1 MALPMCVGLI
11 QSTDGLNRTK
21 YRGGE
26 RVSSLTDC
34 LSRVLCPGSL
44 SSQTWLS
51 RASSLQTAHRQVMGL
66 LCLHNCVSQFLI
78 THTYM
83 KM

>member
-34 LSRVLCPGSL
+34 LSSLMPWFSEFSDLAFPGLQLADGTSAGHGTSL
-44 SSQTWLS
+44 PS
-51 RASSLQTAHRQVMGL
+51 
-66 LCLHNCVSQFLI
+66 
-78 THTYM
+78 
-83 KM
+83 